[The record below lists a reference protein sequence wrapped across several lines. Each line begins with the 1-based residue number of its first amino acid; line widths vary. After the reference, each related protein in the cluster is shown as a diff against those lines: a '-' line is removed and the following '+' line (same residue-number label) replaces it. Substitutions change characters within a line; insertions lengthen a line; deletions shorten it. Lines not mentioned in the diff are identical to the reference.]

1 MDKSFVDNI
10 EATGLMP
17 APTAESILSRASSRN
32 NVDEVGIETTQ
43 QDILQAQADL
53 KLPPPSP
60 KKKLQQ
66 VTSYCYIQIQ
76 GSVRKYVL
84 LNVSSVVECQRWWV
98 LKCKR
103 FD

>member
-32 NVDEVGIETTQ
+32 NVDEIGIETTQ

-60 KKKLQQ
+60 KK
-66 VTSYCYIQIQ
+66 VNCNTTTN
-76 GSVRKYVL
+76 GS
-84 LNVSSVVECQRWWV
+84 SSV
-98 LKCKR
+98 K
-103 FD
+103 FDSVPAINLETVYEDKDTAENDV